1 MKVRLHIGVATLFTF
16 LTLVVTAMLVAIL
29 YFGNRELAIRTAKE
43 RMAEARSQSVDEM
56 LTVIR
61 GAGSVVSSASVF
73 LSNFSEDAGS
83 SAGLDVLYSQ
93 MQGNEH
99 FYGLYFGEEKSG
111 DFFQNINLP
120 KHWKTF
126 GPSALPVPEG
136 VDRVQRTISDQ
147 FGERVETYF
156 WSNGRSLATPFLSG
170 TTVYDP
176 RTRPWYR
183 GALEQSGVYVSPL
196 YQFES
201 TGRLGATFS
210 KTVVDDEGRLL
221 GVVALDI
228 TISAL
233 SQILDDIRIGEYGL
247 VFMLDREG
255 RLLSYT
261 STRSEGGEPRFV
273 SSSTNE
279 SIEGNSKIIDTVI
292 DKWRSSQQDFFRI
305 APASDGRNYITS
317 VMPIPEVFGARP
329 TLGLIV
335 PEDEFIGEIKRNTT
349 RAIQIGVFALVLAV
363 AFTFVVA
370 RLLSK
375 NLVRVA
381 TEARK
386 VSNFE
391 LSENLNLKSNIQ
403 EVAELGAAIASMKAG
418 LSSFGAFVPK
428 ELVRSI
434 LSKAERISVGGE
446 TRDVTLMFADLKGF
460 TRQTEGLEPEV
471 LMPALSEYFEV
482 MEKEISGNQGTVDKY
497 IGDAIMAIW
506 NAPLDDTDHPV
517 HACRAALA
525 CLQAEAKLNSDGGA
539 LPLRPL
545 HTRFGLHTGR
555 VVVGNVGS
563 LSRLQYTALGA
574 AVNFASRLESL
585 NKVYGTRILVSAAVA
600 VHVENK
606 FLLREVDFVVPAG
619 TSLPSRI
626 FELIAEK
633 DDKSE
638 FSKRATTERELEEW
652 RVCYTLYQSGKWS
665 DALDA
670 LRSHRKIATNKLL
683 VDTFVQRCKSFASKP
698 PDFDWDG
705 IYRFDMK

>member
-16 LTLVVTAMLVAIL
+16 LTLAVTTMLVAIL
-29 YFGNRELAIRTAKE
+29 YFGNKELAIRTVKE
-43 RMAEARSQSVDEM
+43 RMVEARSQSVDEM
-56 LTVIR
+56 LTVVR

-73 LSNFSEDAGS
+73 LSNFSEYAGS
-83 SAGLDVLYSQ
+83 RAGLDVLYSQ
-93 MQGNEH
+93 IQGNEH
-99 FYGLYFGEEKSG
+99 YYGLYFGEEKSG
-111 DFFQNINLP
+111 DFYQNINLP

-136 VDRVQRTISDQ
+136 VDRVQRIISEQ
-147 FGERVETYF
+147 SGERVEAYF
-156 WSNGRSLATPFLSG
+156 WSNGSSLATPFLSG

-183 GALEQSGVYVSPL
+183 GAFEQSGVYVSPL

-210 KTVVDDEGRLL
+210 KTVVDNDGNML

-233 SQILDDIRIGEYGL
+233 SQILDDIRIGDHGL

-273 SSSTNE
+273 SSNTNG
-279 SIEGNSKIIDTVI
+279 SIEGSSKIIDSVI
-292 DKWRSSQQDFFRI
+292 ERWRTSQQDFFRI
-305 APASDGRNYITS
+305 APASDERNYIAS
-317 VMPIPEVFGARP
+317 VMPIPEVFGAQP

-349 RAIQIGVFALVLAV
+349 RAMQIGVLALVLAV
-363 AFTFVVA
+363 SFTFVVA

-446 TRDVTLMFADLKGF
+446 SRDVTLMFADLKGF

-471 LMPALSEYFEV
+471 LMSALSEYFEA

-497 IGDAIMAIW
+497 IGDAIMALW
-506 NAPLDDTDHPV
+506 NAPLDDSDHPV

-525 CLQAEAKLNSDGGA
+525 CLLAEAKLNSDNGA

-574 AVNFASRLESL
+574 AVNFASRLEGL
-585 NKVYGTRILVSAAVA
+585 NKVYGTRILISEDVA
-600 VHVENK
+600 VHVKNR
-606 FLLREVDFVVPAG
+606 FLLREIDFVVPAG
-619 TSLPSRI
+619 TSFPSRI
-626 FELIAEK
+626 IELIAEK
-633 DDKSE
+633 DDEGGFLVSAAK
-638 FSKRATTERELEEW
+638 KRELEEW
-652 RVCYTLYQSGKWS
+652 RACYALYQSGKWA

-670 LRSHRKIATNKLL
+670 LQRHREIAANKRL
-683 VDTFVQRCKSFASKP
+683 VDVFIERCSSFAFKP
-698 PDFDWDG
+698 PAAWDG
-705 IYRFDMK
+705 VYRFERK

>member
-16 LTLVVTAMLVAIL
+16 LTLAVTTLLVAIL
-29 YFGNRELAIRTAKE
+29 YFGNKELAIRTANE
-43 RMAEARSQSVDEM
+43 RMTEARNQSVNEM

-73 LSNFSEDAGS
+73 LSKFTEYAGS

-99 FYGLYFGEEKSG
+99 YYGLYFGEEKSG

-136 VDRVQRTISDQ
+136 VDRVQRVITDQ
-147 FGERVETYF
+147 SGERVETYF
-156 WSNGRSLATPFLSG
+156 WSNGSSLATPFRSG
-170 TTVYDP
+170 TAVYDP
-176 RTRPWYR
+176 RTRPWYL
-183 GALEQSGVYVSPL
+183 GALEQSGIYVSPL

-210 KTVVDDEGRLL
+210 KTVVDDEGKFL

-228 TISAL
+228 TISVL
-233 SQILDDIRIGEYGL
+233 SQILDDIRIGDHGL

-273 SSSTNE
+273 SSNTND
-279 SIEGNSKIIDTVI
+279 SIEGSSKIIDSVI
-292 DKWRSSQQDFFRI
+292 DEWRASQQDFFRI
-305 APASDGRNYITS
+305 APASDGRNYIAS
-317 VMPIPEVFGARP
+317 VVPIPEVFGAQP

-349 RAIQIGVFALVLAV
+349 RAMQIGVLALVLAV

-386 VSNFE
+386 VSNFD
-391 LSENLNLKSNIQ
+391 LSEDLNLKSNIQ

-418 LSSFGAFVPK
+418 LSSFGAFVPR

-446 TRDVTLMFADLKGF
+446 SRDVTLMFADLKGF

-471 LMPALSEYFEV
+471 LMSALSEYFEA

-497 IGDAIMAIW
+497 IGDAIMALW

-525 CLQAEAKLNSDGGA
+525 CLEAEAKLNSDSGA

-574 AVNFASRLESL
+574 AVNFASRLEGL
-585 NKVYGTRILVSAAVA
+585 NKVYGTRILVSSDVA

-606 FLLREVDFVVPAG
+606 FLLREVDYVVPDG
-619 TSLPSRI
+619 TSFPSRI

-633 DDKSE
+633 DDESG
-638 FSKRATTERELEEW
+638 FLTSVATKRELEEW
-652 RVCYTLYQSGKWS
+652 RGCYNLYQSGKWA
-665 DALDA
+665 DALEA
-670 LRSHRKIATNKLL
+670 LQRHREVSTNKLL
-683 VDTFVQRCKSFASKP
+683 VDVFIKRCSRFAFKP
-698 PDFDWDG
+698 PAAWDG
-705 IYRFDMK
+705 VYRFEKK

>member
-16 LTLVVTAMLVAIL
+16 LTLAVTTMLVAIL
-29 YFGNRELAIRTAKE
+29 YFGNKELAIRTVKE
-43 RMAEARSQSVDEM
+43 RMVEARSQSVDEM
-56 LTVIR
+56 LTVVR

-73 LSNFSEDAGS
+73 LSNFSEYAGS
-83 SAGLDVLYSQ
+83 RAGLDVLYSQ
-93 MQGNEH
+93 IQGNEH
-99 FYGLYFGEEKSG
+99 YYGLYFGEEKSG
-111 DFFQNINLP
+111 DFYQNINLP

-136 VDRVQRTISDQ
+136 VDRVQRIISEQ
-147 FGERVETYF
+147 SGERLEAYF
-156 WSNGRSLATPFLSG
+156 WSNGSSLATPFLSG

-183 GALEQSGVYVSPL
+183 GAFEQSGVYVSPL

-210 KTVVDDEGRLL
+210 KTVVDNDGNML

-233 SQILDDIRIGEYGL
+233 SQILDDIRIGDHGL

-273 SSSTNE
+273 SSNTNG
-279 SIEGNSKIIDTVI
+279 SIEGSSKIIDSVI
-292 DKWRSSQQDFFRI
+292 ERWRTSQQDFFRV
-305 APASDGRNYITS
+305 APASDERNYIAS
-317 VMPIPEVFGARP
+317 VMPIPEVFGAQP

-349 RAIQIGVFALVLAV
+349 RAMQIGVLALVLAV
-363 AFTFVVA
+363 SFTFVVA

-446 TRDVTLMFADLKGF
+446 SRDVTLMFADLKGF

-471 LMPALSEYFEV
+471 LMSALSEYFEA

-497 IGDAIMAIW
+497 IGDAIMALW
-506 NAPLDDTDHPV
+506 NAPLDDSDHPV

-525 CLQAEAKLNSDGGA
+525 CLLAEAKLNSDNGA

-574 AVNFASRLESL
+574 AVNFASRLEGL
-585 NKVYGTRILVSAAVA
+585 NKVYGTRILISEDVA
-600 VHVENK
+600 VHVKNR
-606 FLLREVDFVVPAG
+606 FLLREIDFVVPAG
-619 TSLPSRI
+619 TSFPSRI

-633 DDKSE
+633 DDEGGFLVSAAK
-638 FSKRATTERELEEW
+638 KRELEEW
-652 RVCYTLYQSGKWS
+652 RACYALYQSGKWA

-670 LRSHRKIATNKLL
+670 LQRHREIAANKRL
-683 VDTFVQRCKSFASKP
+683 VDVFIERCSSFAFKP
-698 PDFDWDG
+698 PAAWDG
-705 IYRFDMK
+705 VYRFERK

>member
-16 LTLVVTAMLVAIL
+16 LTLAVTIMLVAIL
-29 YFGNRELAIRTAKE
+29 YFGNKELAIRTAKE
-43 RMAEARSQSVDEM
+43 RMAEARNQSVDQM

-73 LSNFSEDAGS
+73 LSKFKEYAGS

-99 FYGLYFGEEKSG
+99 YYGLYFGEEKSG

-126 GPSALPVPEG
+126 GQSALPVPEG
-136 VDRVQRTISDQ
+136 VNRVQRIISEQSGD
-147 FGERVETYF
+147 RVETYF
-156 WSNGRSLATPFLSG
+156 WSNGSSLATPFLSG

-210 KTVVDDEGRLL
+210 KAVVDDEGKLL

-233 SQILDDIRIGEYGL
+233 SQILDDIRIGDHGL

-273 SSSTNE
+273 STNTNE
-279 SIEGNSKIIDTVI
+279 LIEGRSQIIESVI
-292 DKWRSSQQDFFRI
+292 DKWRTSQQGFLRI
-305 APASDGRNYITS
+305 APASDARNYIAS
-317 VMPIPEVFGARP
+317 VMPIPEVFGVQP

-335 PEDEFIGEIKRNTT
+335 PEDEFIGEIKRNTS
-349 RAIQIGVFALVLAV
+349 RAVQIGVLALVLAV

-370 RLLSK
+370 RMLSK
-375 NLVRVA
+375 SLVRVA

-403 EVAELGAAIASMKAG
+403 EVAELETAIASMKAG

-471 LMPALSEYFEV
+471 LMPALSEYFEA

-497 IGDAIMAIW
+497 IGDAIMALW

-517 HACRAALA
+517 HACRAALG
-525 CLQAEAKLNSDGGA
+525 CLQAEANLNSDNGA

-545 HTRFGLHTGR
+545 HARFGLHTGR

-574 AVNFASRLESL
+574 AVNFASRLEGL
-585 NKVYGTRILVSAAVA
+585 NKVYGTRILVSSDVA
-600 VHVENK
+600 VHVESM
-606 FLLREVDFVVPAG
+606 FLLREVDHVVPAG
-619 TSLPSRI
+619 TSFPSRI

-633 DDKSE
+633 DDESGFLASVAK
-638 FSKRATTERELEEW
+638 KRELEEW
-652 RVCYTLYQSGKWS
+652 RVCYDLYQSGKWS
-665 DALDA
+665 DALEA
-670 LRSHRKIATNKLL
+670 LQTHREIATNKLL
-683 VDTFVQRCKSFASKP
+683 VDVFIERCSRFAFKP
-698 PDFDWDG
+698 PATWDG
-705 IYRFDMK
+705 VYRFEKK

>member
-16 LTLVVTAMLVAIL
+16 LTLAVTTLLVAIL
-29 YFGNRELAIRTAKE
+29 YFGNKELAIRTANE
-43 RMAEARSQSVDEM
+43 RMTEARNQSVEEM

-61 GAGSVVSSASVF
+61 GAGNVVSSASVF
-73 LSNFSEDAGS
+73 LSKFTEYAGS
-83 SAGLDVLYSQ
+83 SAGLEVLYSQ

-99 FYGLYFGEEKSG
+99 YYGLYFGEEKSG

-136 VDRVQRTISDQ
+136 VDRVQRIIADQ
-147 FGERVETYF
+147 SGERVETYF
-156 WSNGRSLATPFLSG
+156 WSNANSLPTPFLSG

-183 GALEQSGVYVSPL
+183 GALEQSDIYVSPL

-210 KTVVDDEGRLL
+210 KTVVDNEGKLL

-233 SQILDDIRIGEYGL
+233 SQILDDIRIGDHGL

-261 STRSEGGEPRFV
+261 STRSKGGEPRFV
-273 SSSTNE
+273 SSNTNG
-279 SIEGNSKIIDTVI
+279 SIEGSSKIIDSVI
-292 DKWRSSQQDFFRI
+292 DEWRANQQDFFRI
-305 APASDGRNYITS
+305 APASDGRSYIAS
-317 VMPIPEVFGARP
+317 VMPIPEVFGAQP

-335 PEDEFIGEIKRNTT
+335 PEDEFIGDIKRNTT
-349 RAIQIGVFALVLAV
+349 RAMQFGVLALTLAV

-381 TEARK
+381 AEARK

-391 LSENLNLKSNIQ
+391 LSEDLNLKSNIQ
-403 EVAELGAAIASMKAG
+403 EVAELETAIASMKAG
-418 LSSFGAFVPK
+418 VSSFGAFVPK

-446 TRDVTLMFADLKGF
+446 SRDVTLMFADLKGF

-471 LMPALSEYFEV
+471 LMPALSEYFEA

-497 IGDAIMAIW
+497 IGDAIMALW

-525 CLQAEAKLNSDGGA
+525 CLQAEASLNSDNGA

-545 HTRFGLHTGR
+545 QTRFGLHTGR

-574 AVNFASRLESL
+574 AVNFASRLEGL
-585 NKVYGTRILVSAAVA
+585 NKVYGTRILVSSDVA
-600 VHVENK
+600 VHVESM
-606 FLLREVDFVVPAG
+606 FLLREVDHVVPAG
-619 TSLPSRI
+619 TSFPSRI

-633 DDKSE
+633 DDESGFLASVAK
-638 FSKRATTERELEEW
+638 KRELEEW
-652 RVCYTLYQSGKWS
+652 RVCYDLYQSGKWA
-665 DALDA
+665 DALEA
-670 LRSHRKIATNKLL
+670 LQTHREIATNKLV
-683 VDTFVQRCKSFASKP
+683 VDVFIERCSRFAFKP
-698 PDFDWDG
+698 PAAWDG
-705 IYRFDMK
+705 VYRFEKK

>member
-16 LTLVVTAMLVAIL
+16 LTLAVTTLLVAIL
-29 YFGNRELAIRTAKE
+29 YFGNKELAIRTANE
-43 RMAEARSQSVDEM
+43 RMTEARNQSVEEM

-61 GAGSVVSSASVF
+61 GAGNVVSSASVF
-73 LSNFSEDAGS
+73 LSKFSEYAGS
-83 SAGLDVLYSQ
+83 SAGLEVLYSQ

-99 FYGLYFGEEKSG
+99 YYGLYFGEEKSG

-126 GPSALPVPEG
+126 GPTAVPVPEG
-136 VDRVQRTISDQ
+136 VDRVQRIITDQ
-147 FGERVETYF
+147 SGERVETYF
-156 WSNGRSLATPFLSG
+156 WSNGSSLPTPFRSG
-170 TTVYDP
+170 TAVYDP

-183 GALEQSGVYVSPL
+183 GALEQSGIYVSPL

-210 KTVVDDEGRLL
+210 KTVIDNEGKLL

-233 SQILDDIRIGEYGL
+233 SQILDDIRIGDHGL

-261 STRSEGGEPRFV
+261 STRSKGGEPRFV
-273 SSSTNE
+273 SSNTNG
-279 SIEGNSKIIDTVI
+279 SIEGSSKIIDSVI
-292 DKWRSSQQDFFRI
+292 DEWRASQQDFFRI
-305 APASDGRNYITS
+305 APESDGRSYITS
-317 VMPIPEVFGARP
+317 VMPIPEVFGAQP

-335 PEDEFIGEIKRNTT
+335 PEDEFIGDIKRNTT
-349 RAIQIGVFALVLAV
+349 RAMQFGVLALTLAV

-381 TEARK
+381 AEARK

-391 LSENLNLKSNIQ
+391 LSEDLNLKSNIQ
-403 EVAELGAAIASMKAG
+403 EVAELETAIASMKAG

-446 TRDVTLMFADLKGF
+446 SRDVTLMFADLKGF

-471 LMPALSEYFEV
+471 LMPALSEYFEA

-497 IGDAIMAIW
+497 IGDAIMALW

-525 CLQAEAKLNSDGGA
+525 CLQAEASLNSDNGA

-545 HTRFGLHTGR
+545 QTRFGLHTGR

-574 AVNFASRLESL
+574 AVNFASRLEGL
-585 NKVYGTRILVSAAVA
+585 NKVYGTRVLVSSDVA
-600 VHVENK
+600 VHVESM
-606 FLLREVDFVVPAG
+606 FLLREVDHVVPAG
-619 TSLPSRI
+619 TSFPSRI

-633 DDKSE
+633 DDESGFLASVAK
-638 FSKRATTERELEEW
+638 KRELEEW
-652 RVCYTLYQSGKWS
+652 RVCYDLYQSGKWA
-665 DALDA
+665 DALEA
-670 LRSHRKIATNKLL
+670 LQTHREIATNKLV
-683 VDTFVQRCKSFASKP
+683 VDVFIERCSRFAFKP
-698 PDFDWDG
+698 PAAWDG
-705 IYRFDMK
+705 VYRFEKK

>member
-16 LTLVVTAMLVAIL
+16 LTLAVTTMLVAIL
-29 YFGNRELAIRTAKE
+29 YFGNKELAIRTAKE

-73 LSNFSEDAGS
+73 LAKFTDYAGS

-99 FYGLYFGEEKSG
+99 YYGLYFGEEESG

-126 GPSALPVPEG
+126 GTSALPVPEG
-136 VDRVQRTISDQ
+136 IDRVQRVISEQ

-156 WSNGRSLATPFLSG
+156 WSDGRSLAIPFLSG

-210 KTVVDDEGRLL
+210 KTVVDDEGKLL

-233 SQILDDIRIGEYGL
+233 SQILDDIRIGDHGL

-273 SSSTNE
+273 STNTNE
-279 SIEGNSKIIDTVI
+279 SIEGSSQIIDSVI
-292 DKWRSSQQDFFRI
+292 DKWRTSQQGFLHL
-305 APASDGRNYITS
+305 APASDERNYIAS
-317 VMPIPEVFGARP
+317 VMPIPEVFGAQP

-349 RAIQIGVFALVLAV
+349 RAMQIGVLALVLAV
-363 AFTFVVA
+363 SFTFVVA

-391 LSENLNLKSNIQ
+391 ISENLNLKSNIQ
-403 EVAELGAAIASMKAG
+403 EVAELGAAVASMKAG

-446 TRDVTLMFADLKGF
+446 SRDVTLMFADLKGF

-471 LMPALSEYFEV
+471 LMPALSEYFEA

-497 IGDAIMAIW
+497 IGDSIMALW
-506 NAPLDDTDHPV
+506 NAPLDDIDHPV

-525 CLQAEAKLNSDGGA
+525 CLQAEAKLNSGDEA

-574 AVNFASRLESL
+574 AVNFASRLEGL
-585 NKVYGTRILVSAAVA
+585 NKVYGTRILVSSDVA
-600 VHVENK
+600 VHVESK
-606 FLLREVDFVVPAG
+606 FVLREIDFVVPAG
-619 TSLPSRI
+619 TSFPSRI
-626 FELIAEK
+626 FELVAEK
-633 DDKSE
+633 DDESGNLVSAAK
-638 FSKRATTERELEEW
+638 KRELEEW
-652 RVCYTLYQSGKWS
+652 RACYDLYQSGKWTE
-665 DALDA
+665 ALDA
-670 LRSHRKIATNKLL
+670 LKRHREIAANKLL
-683 VDTFVQRCKSFASKP
+683 VDVFIERCSSFAFEAP
-698 PDFDWDG
+698 ADWDG
-705 IYRFDMK
+705 VYRFEKK

>member
-1 MKVRLHIGVATLFTF
+1 MKVRLHIGVATLFTL
-16 LTLVVTAMLVAIL
+16 LTLVVTATLVAIL

-61 GAGSVVSSASVF
+61 GAGSVVSSTSVF
-73 LSNFSEDAGS
+73 LSNFSGDAGS
-83 SAGLDVLYSQ
+83 NAGLDVLYSQ

-99 FYGLYFGEEKSG
+99 YYGLYFGEEKSG
-111 DFFQNINLP
+111 DFFQSINLP

-126 GPSALPVPEG
+126 GPNALPVPEG
-136 VDRVQRTISDQ
+136 VDRVQRIISDQ
-147 FGERVETYF
+147 SGERVETYF
-156 WSNGRSLATPFLSG
+156 WSNGSSLATPFRSG
-170 TTVYDP
+170 TADYDP

-183 GALEQSGVYVSPL
+183 GALEQNGIYVSPL

-210 KTVVDDEGRLL
+210 KTVVDDDGKLM

-228 TISAL
+228 TMSAL
-233 SQILDDIRIGEYGL
+233 SQILDDIRIGDHGM

-261 STRSEGGEPRFV
+261 SSRSEGGAARFV
-273 SSSTNE
+273 SSDTNE
-279 SIEGNSKIIDTVI
+279 TIEGNSKIIDGVI
-292 DKWRSSQQDFFRI
+292 DEWRASQQDFFRI
-305 APASDGRNYITS
+305 ASASDERNYITS
-317 VMPIPEVFGARP
+317 VMPIPEIFGAQP

-335 PEDEFIGEIKRNTT
+335 PEDEFIGGIKRNTT
-349 RAIQIGVFALVLAV
+349 RAMQIGVLALVVAV

-403 EVAELGAAIASMKAG
+403 EVAELEAAVASMKAG

-434 LSKAERISVGGE
+434 LSRAERISVGGE
-446 TRDVTLMFADLKGF
+446 SRDVTLMFADLKGF

-471 LMPALSEYFEV
+471 LMPALSEYFEA
-482 MEKEISGNQGTVDKY
+482 MEREISGNQGTVDKY
-497 IGDAIMAIW
+497 IGDAIMALW
-506 NAPLDDTDHPV
+506 NAPLDDTDHPI

-525 CLQAEAKLNSDGGA
+525 CLQAEAKLNSDNGT

-574 AVNFASRLESL
+574 AVNFASRLEGL
-585 NKVYGTRILVSAAVA
+585 NKVYGTRILVSADVA
-600 VHVENK
+600 VHVEKK

-619 TSLPSRI
+619 TSFPSRI
-626 FELIAEK
+626 FELIAEN
-633 DDKSE
+633 DVKSG
-638 FSKRATTERELEEW
+638 FLVSAAKKRELEEW
-652 RVCYTLYQSGKWS
+652 RACYDLYQSGKWA

-670 LRSHRKIATNKLL
+670 LQRHRKIATNKLL
-683 VDTFVQRCKSFASKP
+683 VDIYVERCSSFASNSP
-698 PDFDWDG
+698 ATWDG
-705 IYRFDMK
+705 VYHFEKK

>member
-16 LTLVVTAMLVAIL
+16 LTLVVTATLVAIL

-56 LTVIR
+56 LTVIL
-61 GAGSVVSSASVF
+61 GAGGVVSSASVF

-83 SAGLDVLYSQ
+83 SAGLDVLYSL

-99 FYGLYFGEEKSG
+99 YYGLYFGEEKSG
-111 DFFQNINLP
+111 DFFQSINLP
-120 KHWKTF
+120 KHWKSF
-126 GPSALPVPEG
+126 GPSALPVPDG
-136 VDRVQRTISDQ
+136 IDRVQRTISDQ
-147 FGERVETYF
+147 SGERIETYY
-156 WSNGRSLATPFLSG
+156 WSDGSSLATPFISG
-170 TTVYDP
+170 TAVYDP

-183 GALEQSGVYVSPL
+183 GALEQSGIYVSPL

-210 KTVVDDEGRLL
+210 KTVVDDDGELM

-233 SQILDDIRIGEYGL
+233 SQILDDIRIGDHGL

-255 RLLSYT
+255 RLLSHT
-261 STRSEGGEPRFV
+261 SSRSEGGAARFV
-273 SSSTNE
+273 SSDTNE
-279 SIEGNSKIIDTVI
+279 KIEGNSKIIDSVI
-292 DKWRSSQQDFFRI
+292 DEWRASQQDFFRI
-305 APASDGRNYITS
+305 ASASDERNYFVS
-317 VMPIPEVFGARP
+317 VMPIPEVFGAQP

-349 RAIQIGVFALVLAV
+349 RAMQIGVLALFLAV

-391 LSENLNLKSNIQ
+391 LSDNLDLKSNIQ
-403 EVAELGAAIASMKAG
+403 EVAELGAAVASMKAG

-434 LSKAERISVGGE
+434 LSRAERISVGGE
-446 TRDVTLMFADLKGF
+446 SRDVTLMFADLKGF

-471 LMPALSEYFEV
+471 LMPALSEYFEA

-497 IGDAIMAIW
+497 IGDAIMALW
-506 NAPLDDTDHPV
+506 NAPLDDTDHPI
-517 HACRAALA
+517 HACRAALT
-525 CLQAEAKLNSDGGA
+525 CLQAEAKLNSDNEA

-574 AVNFASRLESL
+574 AVNFASRLEGL
-585 NKVYGTRILVSAAVA
+585 NKVYGTRILISEDVA
-600 VHVENK
+600 VHVTNR
-606 FLLREVDFVVPAG
+606 FLLREIDFVVPAG
-619 TSLPSRI
+619 TSFPSRI
-626 FELIAEK
+626 FELMAEK
-633 DDKSE
+633 DDEGGFLASAAK
-638 FSKRATTERELEEW
+638 KRELEEW
-652 RVCYTLYQSGKWS
+652 RACYALYQSGKWTE
-665 DALDA
+665 ALDA
-670 LRSHRKIATNKLL
+670 LQRHREIAANKRL
-683 VDTFVQRCKSFASKP
+683 VDVFIERCSSFASKP
-698 PDFDWDG
+698 PAAWDG
-705 IYRFDMK
+705 VYWFEKK